1 MAQEHN
7 DEIDFDQILA
17 SGFDWIGP
25 ADVLKA
31 LGHPCRLQIV
41 AILAGGEMHVSGLAE
56 RLSERQATVSQH
68 LSILRLHS
76 LVERSRANG
85 YMMYRL
91 AQPGLTELLKCVV
104 RCHGRG
110 DESPAPARAPVHPD
124 EHQRT

>member
-1 MAQEHN
+1 MEQDYT

-41 AILAGGEMHVSGLAE
+41 AILTGGEMHVSGLAE
-56 RLSERQATVSQH
+56 RLCERQATVSQH

-85 YMMYRL
+85 FMMYRL
-91 AQPGLTELLKCVV
+91 AQPRLPELLKCVV
-104 RCHGRG
+104 RCHARG
-110 DESPAPARAPVHPD
+110 DESPAPARPLVPNDDHL
-124 EHQRT
+124 TT